1 MYSIY
6 VIGAANRDMHARAD
20 GEITVLADSHRGIVS
35 EHDGGVGRNIA
46 EALSRLNIRTSLL
59 TGLGDEHTSLGMLSR
74 LNDLKID
81 TSDIVISKGMRP
93 DTYIAIYDQDGDM
106 ITAINQMLLVN
117 SVTPEVIENVFDKV
131 ASSDYI
137 VCDCNL
143 TSETLN
149 YITAHM
155 PKAKLVIDGVSITK
169 VQKIKHNL
177 RKISLIKVST
187 VEAAALCNLSPKTK
201 VRALIKELQKLTDA
215 QIILSD
221 GEKGFYIT
229 EGDTAHFFKAPK
241 ILSET
246 VTGAG
251 DCLLAGFL
259 FGKVNGKDVHR
270 SAHYALRAAQLSCLS
285 FSAVNPQI
293 TVDTLLAAE
302 TNVF

>member
-6 VIGAANRDMHARAD
+6 VIGAANRDVHARAD
-20 GEITVLADSHRGIVS
+20 NSMTVLADSHRGIVS
-35 EHDGGVGRNIA
+35 ERDGGVGRNIA

-59 TGLGDEHTSLGMLSR
+59 TGLGDDQTSQDMLSR
-74 LNDLKID
+74 LHDLRID
-81 TSDIVISKGMRP
+81 ISDVVISKGMRP
-93 DTYIAIYDQDGDM
+93 DTYISIYDQDGDM
-106 ITAINQMLLVN
+106 VTAINQMLLVN
-117 SVTPEVIENVFDKV
+117 SVTPEVVRNVSDKV

-149 YITAHM
+149 YIISHM
-155 PKAKLVIDGVSITK
+155 PNAKLVIDGVSIAK
-169 VQKIKHNL
+169 VEKIKHNL
-177 RKISLIKVST
+177 RKISLIKVSK
-187 VEAAALCNLSPKTK
+187 VEAAALCDVPSNTNVKE
-201 VRALIKELQKLTDA
+201 LITELQKLTDA

-229 EGDTAHFFKAPK
+229 EGNAAHFFDAPP
-241 ILSET
+241 LSSEN

-270 SAHYALRAAQLSCLS
+270 SALYALRAAQLSCLS

-302 TNVF
+302 KNK